1 MVLVQ
6 NFREKRKKLK
16 KRLKAQF
23 QHASTSGS
31 SFKGLCSKFLASD
44 GTVEKRRKWA
54 LILGSFV
61 LTALVQDFR
70 ENRKKR
76 KR

>member
-6 NFREKRKKLK
+6 HFREKRKKLK

-54 LILGSFV
+54 LILASFV

>member
-1 MVLVQ
+1 MALVQ
-6 NFREKRKKLK
+6 HFREKRKKLK
-16 KRLKAQF
+16 KRLKPQF
-23 QHASTSGS
+23 LHASTSGS

-54 LILGSFV
+54 LILGWFV
-61 LTALVQDFR
+61 LTVLVQDFR

>member
-6 NFREKRKKLK
+6 HFQEKRKKLK

-44 GTVEKRRKWA
+44 GTTEKRRKWA
-54 LILGSFV
+54 LILGY
-61 LTALVQDFR
+61 LLLIALVEIFR
-70 ENRKKR
+70 ENRKIR